1 MSYTLLASNDTVQV
15 FSPTQVADALVCTIV
30 SAPSGAI
37 LIRTVTMSEFSA
49 DQGAGLLGSLSSAV
63 ESILGEGIAVG
74 ANGTQLVDNA
84 SGLLYDAVVFTV
96 AYPQGSG
103 AGSAITATVEV
114 PVNVITADT
123 GFGSFLTGGTAH
135 ERILA
140 TYNHLKTLAGG

>member
-15 FSPTQVADALVCTIV
+15 FSPTLVSDALVCTIV
-30 SAPSGAI
+30 SSPSGS
-37 LIRTVTMSEFSA
+37 LLLRTITQAEFTA
-49 DQGAGLLGSLSSAV
+49 DGGSGLLGSLSNAV

-74 ANGTQLVDNA
+74 ANGTQLVDQT

-103 AGSAITATVEV
+103 ASSAITATVEI

-123 GFGSFLTGGTAH
+123 QFGSFLTGGTAQ